1 MEKTKKNKQK
11 DKDRKRG
18 KLFIKM
24 ESLNYRQSGGVE
36 YRGKYM
42 TFEEVG
48 NMIRRR
54 ELADLLRRSEKEEKE
69 KSC

>member
-11 DKDRKRG
+11 DKERKRG

-48 NMIRRR
+48 YWIRRR

-69 KSC
+69 ESC